1 MYTQIKKENFKE
13 TIKKELMNRIKG
25 VKLYENNVLKNNV
38 TKLGI
43 VVNRANENISPT
55 FYIDDLYN
63 MYLENNSIDEV
74 VDFIENVV
82 NENRPQ
88 TTIIDKLN
96 NVYENVLPRLVNKQT
111 NYQLLSDCPH
121 RDFLD
126 MAIVYYIE
134 ERDINNNGIMAI
146 KVTNDMLQLKN
157 LSEEK
162 LYKHAIQNL
171 KKKEQHKILG
181 MSSQMIELMTNKKI
195 NENIDDIDFY
205 NEIFVVL
212 SNFVGVNGCRQIL
225 NNDLLKTIS
234 DKIKNDFYVLP
245 SSIHEVLIT
254 PTDLVG
260 TNESD
265 IETLKQM
272 VTDINEEKVGIE
284 EQLTDNVY
292 VYRYD
297 KQCLEVA

>member
-13 TIKKELMNRIKG
+13 TIKKELMSRIKG
-25 VKLYENNVLKNNV
+25 AKLYENNVLKNNV

-55 FYIDDLYN
+55 FYIGDLYN

-88 TTIIDKLN
+88 TTIINKIN

-111 NYQLLSDCPH
+111 NYQLLSNCPH

-181 MSSQMIELMTNKKI
+181 MSSQIIELMTKKKI

-205 NEIFVVL
+205 NETFVVL
-212 SNFVGVNGCRQIL
+212 SNIVGVNGCRQIL
-225 NNDLLKTIS
+225 NNDLLKAIA
-234 DKIKNDFYVLP
+234 DKIKYDFYILP

-254 PTDLVG
+254 PTNLVG
-260 TNESD
+260 TNEND
-265 IETLKQM
+265 IKTLKQM
-272 VTDINEEKVGIE
+272 VTEINEDKVGIE

>member
-13 TIKKELMNRIKG
+13 TIKKELMRRIKDA
-25 VKLYENNVLKNNV
+25 KLYENNVVKNNV

-43 VVNRANENISPT
+43 VINRVNENISPT
-55 FYIDDLYN
+55 FYIDDLYD
-63 MYLENNSIDEV
+63 MYLENNSIDKII
-74 VDFIENVV
+74 DFIENVV

-88 TTIIDKLN
+88 TTIINKMN
-96 NVYENVLPRLVNKQT
+96 NVYENVLPRLVSKQT
-111 NYQLLSDCPH
+111 NYQLLSVCPH

-134 ERDINNNGIMAI
+134 ERDINNNGLMAI

-162 LYKHAIQNL
+162 LYEHAIENL
-171 KKKEQHKILG
+171 KKKEQYKILA
-181 MSSQMIELMTNKKI
+181 MSNQIIELMTNKKI
-195 NENIDDIDFY
+195 NQDIDDIDFN
-205 NEIFVVL
+205 NEIFVIL
-212 SNFVGVNGCRQIL
+212 SNIIGVNGCRQIL
-225 NNDLLKTIS
+225 NNDLLKTIA
-234 DKIKNDFYVLP
+234 DKISCDFYVLP

-254 PTDLVG
+254 PTNLVG
-260 TNESD
+260 TNEND
-265 IETLKQM
+265 IKTLKQM
-272 VTDINEEKVGIE
+272 VTNINEENVGIE

-297 KQCLEVA
+297 KQCLEIA

>member
-13 TIKKELMNRIKG
+13 TIKKELMSRIKA
-25 VKLYENNVLKNNV
+25 VKLYENNVVKNNV

-88 TTIIDKLN
+88 TTIINKIN

-111 NYQLLSDCPH
+111 NYQLLSNCPH

-157 LSEEK
+157 LSEEN

-171 KKKEQHKILG
+171 KIIYNLFVCLLNVVKHFHIYYL
-181 MSSQMIELMTNKKI
+181 
-195 NENIDDIDFY
+195 FY
-205 NEIFVVL
+205 
-212 SNFVGVNGCRQIL
+212 
-225 NNDLLKTIS
+225 
-234 DKIKNDFYVLP
+234 
-245 SSIHEVLIT
+245 
-254 PTDLVG
+254 
-260 TNESD
+260 
-265 IETLKQM
+265 
-272 VTDINEEKVGIE
+272 
-284 EQLTDNVY
+284 
-292 VYRYD
+292 
-297 KQCLEVA
+297 

>member
-13 TIKKELMNRIKG
+13 TIKKELMSRIKG
-25 VKLYENNVLKNNV
+25 AKLYENNVVKNNV

-43 VVNRANENISPT
+43 VIKKANENISPT
-55 FYIDDLYN
+55 FYIDDLYD
-63 MYLENNSIDEV
+63 MYLENNSTDKV
-74 VDFIENVV
+74 VDYIEKVV

-88 TTIIDKLN
+88 TTIINKMN
-96 NVYENVLPRLVNKQT
+96 NVYENVLPRLVNRKT

-146 KVTNDMLQLKN
+146 KVTNDLLQLKN

-171 KKKEQHKILG
+171 KKKEQYKILG
-181 MSSQMIELMTNKKI
+181 MSNQMIELMTNKKI
-195 NENIDDIDFY
+195 NQNIDDIDFY

-212 SNFVGVNGCRQIL
+212 SNIVGLNGCRQIL
-225 NNDLLKTIS
+225 NNDLLKTIA

-254 PTDLVG
+254 PTNLVG
-260 TNESD
+260 TNKND
-265 IETLKQM
+265 IESLKQM
-272 VTDINEEKVGIE
+272 VTEINEEKVGIE

>member
-13 TIKKELMNRIKG
+13 TIKKELMSRIKG
-25 VKLYENNVLKNNV
+25 AKLYENNVLKNNV

-88 TTIIDKLN
+88 TTIINKIN

-157 LSEEK
+157 LSEEN

-171 KKKEQHKILG
+171 KKK
-181 MSSQMIELMTNKKI
+181 
-195 NENIDDIDFY
+195 
-205 NEIFVVL
+205 
-212 SNFVGVNGCRQIL
+212 
-225 NNDLLKTIS
+225 
-234 DKIKNDFYVLP
+234 
-245 SSIHEVLIT
+245 
-254 PTDLVG
+254 
-260 TNESD
+260 
-265 IETLKQM
+265 
-272 VTDINEEKVGIE
+272 
-284 EQLTDNVY
+284 
-292 VYRYD
+292 YR
-297 KQCLEVA
+297 EF